1 MKFGIDFLCNCARE
15 YPLKLKNYDL
25 NQIIKK
31 AVTVPKKTTL
41 LDLRA
46 MLLRYKISRIIVAEN
61 EKPLG
66 IVTEK
71 DLIKAIYLGN
81 KSIENTRV
89 SEIMVKRLI
98 TASEDSTI
106 HDCARLMINN
116 KISSV
121 IILKKDGK
129 LAGIVT
135 KTDLTSV
142 FLTQSA
148 SLLQISKIMTR
159 HVTTVK
165 PADSLLYV
173 ENVLVKN
180 RLSRVVV
187 ERNRKPVGIITHRDF
202 IPAKIPLWLRQ
213 SGDPKEVEKY
223 RMAAKPTELKLN
235 QLNYLSS
242 FIAADIMTPNPVTV
256 QVTEDVSEA
265 SLLMIRNGISGL
277 PVVKNSL
284 LVGIIT
290 KTDIVKAIASESP

>member
-1 MKFGIDFLCNCARE
+1 
-15 YPLKLKNYDL
+15 LKLKNYDL

-31 AVTVPKKTTL
+31 AITVPQKTTL
-41 LDLRA
+41 LDLRS
-46 MLLRYKISRIIVAEN
+46 MLLRYRISRIIVSEN

-71 DLIKAIYLGN
+71 DLIKSIYLGN
-81 KSIENTRV
+81 KPIENTHV
-89 SEIMVKRLI
+89 SEIMIKHLV

-106 HDCARLMINN
+106 HDCACLMINN

-129 LAGIVT
+129 LAGIIT
-135 KTDLTSV
+135 KTDLASV
-142 FLTQSA
+142 FLTQATS
-148 SLLQISKIMTR
+148 SLQVSKIMTR
-159 HVTTVK
+159 HVITVK

-173 ENVLVKN
+173 ENILAKN

-187 ERNRKPVGIITHRDF
+187 ERNRKPVGVITHRDF

-213 SGDPKEVEKY
+213 FGDPKEVEKY
-223 RMAAKPTELKLN
+223 RMSDKPSEFKLN
-235 QLNYLSS
+235 QLNYLAS

-256 QVTEDVSEA
+256 KVTEDVSEA
-265 SLLMIRNGISGL
+265 SLIMIRNGISGL
-277 PVVKNSL
+277 PVVQNSL

-290 KTDIVKAIASESP
+290 KTDIVKAIASENP

>member
-1 MKFGIDFLCNCARE
+1 M
-15 YPLKLKNYDL
+15 KLKNYDL

-31 AVTVPKKTTL
+31 AITVPKKTTL
-41 LDLRA
+41 LDLRS
-46 MLLRYKISRIIVAEN
+46 MLLRYRISRIIVSEN

-71 DLIKAIYLGN
+71 DLIKSIYLGN
-81 KSIENTRV
+81 KPIENTRV
-89 SEIMVKRLI
+89 SEIMIKRLV

-106 HDCARLMINN
+106 HDCARLMIDN

-142 FLTQSA
+142 FLTHAIS
-148 SLLQISKIMTR
+148 SLPISKIMTR

-223 RMAAKPTELKLN
+223 RMATKPAEFKLN
-235 QLNYLSS
+235 QLNYLAS